1 MLWLETIVNGILVGS
16 LYALFGLGAAFTFGI
31 AKIVNVAHGEFIVL
45 AGFIGIFLTSII
57 PVHPLLLVPIVI
69 LIVFAIGYLTQIV
82 LLNRVVGKDPLPP
95 MLLTF
100 GLSIVLKNG
109 MVEFFGATPR
119 SINMGGLRFKG
130 VDFLGLRLGEL
141 PLIIFAIAVSLFIAL
156 HFWLK
161 YTRYGRILRA
171 TGDEQQIVQLFG
183 INYKRAFAVATGIA
197 LSMSAAA
204 GMMLAMRSTI
214 TPFTGGDRLLIAF
227 EVVIIGGLGSMWGA
241 LIGGFLL
248 GVTHLIGLRFDPNSG
263 LLYAHILFFIILT
276 IMPKGISGWRQS

>member
-1 MLWLETIVNGILVGS
+1 MAWLETIINGLLVGS
-16 LYALFGLGAAFTFGI
+16 LYALFGLGAALTFGI

-45 AGFIGIFLTSII
+45 AGFIGIFLVSVI
-57 PVHPLLLVPIVI
+57 PIHPLLILPIVI
-69 LIVFAIGYLTQIV
+69 VIVFALGYGLQTT

-100 GLSIVLKNG
+100 GLSIVIKNA

-130 VDFLGLRLGEL
+130 MDVFGLKLGVL
-141 PLIIFAIAVSLFIAL
+141 PVVIFVISVCLFVAL
-156 HFWLK
+156 HFWLNH
-161 YTRYGRILRA
+161 TRHGRILRA
-171 TGDEQQIVQLFG
+171 TGDEQKIVQLFG
-183 INYKRAFAVATGIA
+183 VNYKRALGIATGLA

-227 EVVIIGGLGSMWGA
+227 EVVIVGGLGSMWGA
-241 LIGGFLL
+241 LIGGFVL
-248 GVTHLIGLRFDPNSG
+248 GVTHLVGLRFDPNSG
-263 LLYAHILFFIILT
+263 LLYAHIMFFIILT
-276 IMPKGISGWRQS
+276 IMPRGISGWKQ